1 MKCKAVTCSFLVPLM
16 LLVVAGTAIG
26 AAATAPKPLTN
37 DDIVTMVQ
45 AGLPQD
51 VVIEKIKTS
60 KTAFDTS
67 TDADASLRYEAVFAR
82 LQAPLALRN
91 AKSLFVPHLRG
102 RAVCA

>member
-16 LLVVAGTAIG
+16 LLAVAGTAIG

-45 AGLPQD
+45 AGLPQN

-67 TDADASLRYEAVFAR
+67 TDALV
-82 LQAPLALRN
+82 ALKKAGSA
-91 AKSLFVPHLRG
+91 AKSSVSW
-102 RAVCA
+102 